1 MLKNVSLFHFSKQ
14 NLPQTNLITKIE
26 VDLIL
31 GVVSLL
37 NA

>member
-14 NLPQTNLITKIE
+14 NLSQTNLITKIG